1 MYTLT
6 VDDRELT
13 VKLMLS
19 ILQKLDPEGTH
30 IGATSPEEALVQIQD
45 LPIDVAFLD
54 VEMPG
59 EVNGL
64 DLGRKLRQ
72 IYPKLNIVIITG
84 HKEYAIEAFN
94 LDASGYL
101 LKPITEGAV
110 EHQLSVLRFGWEKTK
125 EKVSIRC
132 FGPFEVFF
140 NGEPVDFSYS
150 KSKELLA
157 CLVDRH
163 GAMCSNDTMIGC
175 LWPDE
180 PANQQTKARIR
191 KYVKDLKDT
200 FASIGIMDIIRHKD
214 RVGVGLDT
222 SKIDCDYYRFLEGE
236 QGAIHAFNG
245 RYMVQYAFAEETRA
259 ELNRHKKEK
268 IEERPNN

>member
-13 VKLMLS
+13 VRLLLS
-19 ILQKLDPEGTH
+19 ILQKLDSKGTH
-30 IGATSPEEALVQIQD
+30 IGATSPEEAFDQIKGQ
-45 LPIDVAFLD
+45 PIDVAFID

-72 IYPKLNIVIITG
+72 TYPKLNIVIITG
-84 HKEYAIEAFN
+84 HKEYAIEAFE

-101 LKPITEGAV
+101 LKPITEEAV
-110 EHQLSVLRFGWEKTK
+110 EHQLSVLRFGKEKK
-125 EKVSIRC
+125 AEEKVSVRC
-132 FGPFEVFF
+132 FGTFEVFH
-140 NGEPVDFSYS
+140 NGVPVDFSYS

-214 RVGVGLDT
+214 RVGVGIDL
-222 SKIDCDYYRFLEGE
+222 SKVDCDYYRFLEGDP
-236 QGAIHAFNG
+236 GAMHAFNG
-245 RYMVQYAFAEETRA
+245 RYMTQYAFAEETRA
-259 ELNRHKKEK
+259 ELNRHKHEK
-268 IEERPNN
+268 RSNK